1 MYGRSRYIKQSF
13 QKRGDYLIVCL
24 MISKGM
30 KQIILKVC
38 FLLCIVF
45 VFLYYVC
52 VSGVSKR
59 EWLKQQKGQLNS
71 YKRGGSLRSRPRVSY
86 TEEEEPKDEDYLC
99 ELLLL
104 LPFYLTQSLSVSL
117 FNDWCKCS
125 NITEFQQY
133 NCSLTPSFCEFMFS
147 FLLLTS
153 PL

>member
-1 MYGRSRYIKQSF
+1 MK
-13 QKRGDYLIVCL
+13 
-24 MISKGM
+24 SKGEQ
-30 KQIILKVC
+30 QIILTVC

-104 LPFYLTQSLSVSL
+104 LPFYLTQSRSFSLYLS
-117 FNDWCKCS
+117 
-125 NITEFQQY
+125 FQ
-133 NCSLTPSFCEFMFS
+133 
-147 FLLLTS
+147 
-153 PL
+153 

>member
-1 MYGRSRYIKQSF
+1 MQ
-13 QKRGDYLIVCL
+13 C
-24 MISKGM
+24 
-30 KQIILKVC
+30 
-38 FLLCIVF
+38 
-45 VFLYYVC
+45 VFLFVLC

-59 EWLKQQKGQLNS
+59 ECLKQQKGQLNS

-104 LPFYLTQSLSVSL
+104 LPSYLTQSLSFSLSSSL

-133 NCSLTPSFCEFMFS
+133 NCSLSS

-153 PL
+153 QI